1 MVDNIIFLDSTS
13 CIAPE
18 NNISIV
24 SFPSLIFKKRY
35 IVNDLLFR
43 TNKPITFPLKYTF
56 IVFTL

>member
-35 IVNDLLFR
+35 IVNNLF
-43 TNKPITFPLKYTF
+43 ISHQ
-56 IVFTL
+56 